1 MGGLQER
8 DRRDGGGGFNET
20 REAAAAAAAAA
31 AREGGRERR
40 EAPAFPSEPPYVAF
54 VGNFPFDA
62 SKEDVLATCAVED
75 ASIVRVRPMTDRTQ
89 TRVRGY
95 FVEVTDA
102 ETLREMLKADGVAV
116 GDRPLRVNVAEERR
130 SSLDK
135 GRRHSHD
142 RGQRRNSNQNQR
154 TAGIGAAVGDNI
166 VEPAAERKKLVLK
179 PRSVEADSGDAAFAG
194 SSSIFGG
201 AKPVDTT
208 KVLEEVERKID
219 AELHREPIKVPTPK
233 EKRKTPPTLKVHD
246 EPVAVED
253 SNVFSLLSIEDD
265 E

>member
-1 MGGLQER
+1 MTVVRQGARRADSIRFDDLILSRWVDYKSAIDAMGRIQR
-8 DRRDGGGGFNET
+8 DARGGGGGGGGGGG
-20 REAAAAAAAAA
+20 
-31 AREGGRERR
+31 EGGRERR

-95 FVEVTDA
+95 FVEVADA

-142 RGQRRNSNQNQR
+142 RGQRRNSNQNPR
-154 TAGIGAAVGDNI
+154 TAAGAAVGDNI
-166 VEPAAERKKLVLK
+166 VEPAAERKARAQTAK
-179 PRSVEADSGDAAFAG
+179 R
-194 SSSIFGG
+194 GG
-201 AKPVDTT
+201 
-208 KVLEEVERKID
+208 
-219 AELHREPIKVPTPK
+219 
-233 EKRKTPPTLKVHD
+233 
-246 EPVAVED
+246 
-253 SNVFSLLSIEDD
+253 
-265 E
+265 

>member
-1 MGGLQER
+1 M
-8 DRRDGGGGFNET
+8 
-20 REAAAAAAAAA
+20 
-31 AREGGRERR
+31 
-40 EAPAFPSEPPYVAF
+40 
-54 VGNFPFDA
+54 
-62 SKEDVLATCAVED
+62 
-75 ASIVRVRPMTDRTQ
+75 
-89 TRVRGY
+89 
-95 FVEVTDA
+95 
-102 ETLREMLKADGVAV
+102 
-116 GDRPLRVNVAEERR
+116 NVAEERR

-154 TAGIGAAVGDNI
+154 TAVGAAVGDNI

-179 PRSVEADSGDAAFAG
+179 PRSVEADSGDSALAG

-208 KVLEEVERKID
+208 KVLGKSRRKID

>member
-20 REAAAAAAAAA
+20 REAAAAAAA

-95 FVEVTDA
+95 FVEVADA

-179 PRSVEADSGDAAFAG
+179 PRSVEADSGDSAFAG

>member
-1 MGGLQER
+1 MGGLHEI

-20 REAAAAAAAAA
+20 REMGAVTP
-31 AREGGRERR
+31 EGGRERR
-40 EAPAFPSEPPYVAF
+40 EAPVFPSKAPYVAF

-62 SKEDVLATCAVED
+62 SKEDVLATCGVKDE
-75 ASIVRVRPMTDRTQ
+75 SVVRVRPMTDRSQ
-89 TRVRGY
+89 TKVRGY

-102 ETLREMLKADGVAV
+102 ETLREMLKADGVVV

-130 SSLDK
+130 NSTDK
-135 GRRHSHD
+135 GRRQSHD
-142 RGQRRNSNQNQR
+142 RGQRRKSNQNQW
-154 TAGIGAAVGDNI
+154 TAIGSPAGDNI

-179 PRSVEADSGDAAFAG
+179 PRSVEADSGDAAYAG

-233 EKRKTPPTLKVHD
+233 EKRKTPPTLKTRED
-246 EPVAVED
+246 ESMAVED